1 MINKKLVYNKKTDN
15 GLDSLYKNIE
25 KDDGTPLDCSYL
37 SESKNS
43 NTVEEERFC
52 NLSQMLTQP
61 PTPIAKDLE
70 TPTGKVEV
78 VTKDNVVNE
87 KITLKFEAKISAI
100 KNYIDCEFS
109 EINKKLN
116 LFSESMNKLL
126 KTFEIHK
133 TNHTSILGED
143 IEFLKNELKSKD
155 EMNTTEQKWKTSEQ
169 NLNNHNTIK
178 KKTLFVKNIS
188 SNIALDDITKLFG
201 LNSTKYLR
209 ENCNI
214 DLPINL
220 QRNCHKGYAYITVP
234 DHVAVE
240 LVKLNDLELKG
251 QNLVIEEAAAMPK
264 SFNSNLNKFTFPN
277 RFAALTPNQQEN
289 K

>member
-15 GLDSLYKNIE
+15 GLDPLYKNIE
-25 KDDGTPLDCSYL
+25 KDDETPLDCSYL

-43 NTVEEERFC
+43 NTFEEEPFC

-61 PTPIAKDLE
+61 PIPIAKDLE
-70 TPTGKVEV
+70 TPTEKVEV

-100 KNYIDCEFS
+100 KNYIGCEFS

-116 LFSESMNKLL
+116 LFSESMNKLS

-155 EMNTTEQKWKTSEQ
+155 EMIKSLIETQTLVLETVKNSKTNPRTVQNTTEQKWKTSEQ
-169 NLNNHNTIK
+169 NLNNHNTSK

-188 SNIALDDITKLFG
+188 SNVALDDITELFG
-201 LNSTKYLR
+201 LNSTNYLR

-220 QRNCHKGYAYITVP
+220 QRNCHKVMPISLYQIM
-234 DHVAVE
+234 
-240 LVKLNDLELKG
+240 LLLNLL
-251 QNLVIEEAAAMPK
+251 
-264 SFNSNLNKFTFPN
+264 NSMT
-277 RFAALTPNQQEN
+277 
-289 K
+289 